1 MSVCNL
7 NKLLIPIH
15 CYLSQIQRDEALPL
29 THEKVRKDGENFS
42 GFLQLNFGK
51 TYNNSKIIFLHFLQI
66 CEEEFI
72 DTLTSVAAKVRLQH
86 EIP

>member
-7 NKLLIPIH
+7 NKLLIPIL

-51 TYNNSKIIFLHFLQI
+51 TYNNSKNYLFTFFSNMRRRIYRHANFSSGKSK
-66 CEEEFI
+66 
-72 DTLTSVAAKVRLQH
+72 TTT
-86 EIP
+86 